1 MPSKPEVSFETA
13 CALTQSILSGHH
25 RRTIAATMADAPTL
39 DAALRRLRE
48 TLTANAFHV
57 DGRRAS
63 LDRIVKTYD
72 RDTRAEGF
80 HVLHDWDGKS
90 DRVNENSI
98 PVDVLDYLIR
108 QRGGDTPDAT
118 IVAVLIDY
126 YFVHVLELLALR
138 AWDEGDADA
147 NLDRIGNL
155 LALLQSSDGSGQTF
169 ANSVETLIL
178 LATSHFEL
186 HERGYALLLERVR
199 TLNAAHRLL
208 IAIGHAASM
217 GSHLR
222 FGFEASYARD
232 TIFMRDDNV
241 ADYPWLCFA
250 LLTIIRELDST
261 QHPAPAPAPAP
272 STPHPAPGTQHPAP
286 STQHPAPAPSTQHSA
301 PSTQQLTESL
311 LNGLSADA
319 RAFIGVPPASLS
331 SVGHERSEFRDRFL
345 ASRDVLLV
353 AFEPFRPSEREYSPL
368 SFFFN
373 FAHNVRKGTVVD
385 ALLRRDPWRISFDD
399 LLTSL
404 PHGDPRN
411 TQKQQLATTLMNY
424 ARLNPDRI
432 RGQLMPVIVYDPAAG
447 RQAFGTTLRR
457 LKA

>member
-39 DAALRRLRE
+39 NAALRQLRE
-48 TLTANAFHV
+48 SLTANAFDV
-57 DGRRAS
+57 DGRRVS
-63 LDRIVKTYD
+63 LDRIVRTYD

-108 QRGGDTPDAT
+108 QRGGDTPEAT

-126 YFVHVLELLALR
+126 YFVHILELLALR

-147 NLDRIGNL
+147 NLDRVGTL
-155 LALLQSSDGSGQTF
+155 LALLQSADGSGQSF
-169 ANSVETLIL
+169 VNSVETLIL

-199 TLNAAHRLL
+199 TLNVVHRRLVAL
-208 IAIGHAASM
+208 GHAASM

-250 LLTIIRELDST
+250 LVTIMRELDST
-261 QHPAPAPAPAP
+261 Q
-272 STPHPAPGTQHPAP
+272 QPAP
-286 STQHPAPAPSTQHSA
+286 STQ
-301 PSTQQLTESL
+301 LVESL

-319 RAFIGVPPASLS
+319 RAFIGEPPASLS
-331 SVGHERSEFRDRFL
+331 TVEHERSEFRDRFL
-345 ASRDVLLV
+345 ASRDVLLA
-353 AFEPFRPSEREYSPL
+353 AFEPFRPSEQEYSPL

-404 PHGDPRN
+404 PYGDARN
-411 TQKQQLATTLMNY
+411 PQKQQLATTLMNY

>member
-39 DAALRRLRE
+39 NAALRRLRE
-48 TLTANAFHV
+48 SLTANVFDV
-57 DGRRAS
+57 DGRRVS
-63 LDRIVKTYD
+63 LDRIVRTYD

-126 YFVHVLELLALR
+126 YFVHILELLALR

-147 NLDRIGNL
+147 NLDRVGTL
-155 LALLQSSDGSGQTF
+155 LALLQSSDGSGQSF
-169 ANSVETLIL
+169 VNNVETLIL

-199 TLNAAHRLL
+199 TLNAVHRRLVAL
-208 IAIGHAASM
+208 GHAASM

-250 LLTIIRELDST
+250 LVTIMRELDST
-261 QHPAPAPAPAP
+261 QHPAP
-272 STPHPAPGTQHPAP
+272 ST
-286 STQHPAPAPSTQHSA
+286 
-301 PSTQQLTESL
+301 LLVESL

-319 RAFIGVPPASLS
+319 RAFIGEPPASLS
-331 SVGHERSEFRDRFL
+331 TVEHERSEFRERFL
-345 ASRDVLLV
+345 ASRDVLLA
-353 AFEPFRPSEREYSPL
+353 AFEPFRPSEQEYSPL

-404 PHGDPRN
+404 PYGDARN
-411 TQKQQLATTLMNY
+411 PQKQQLAMTLMNY

-432 RGQLMPVIVYDPAAG
+432 RGQLMPVIVYDPVAG

>member
-39 DAALRRLRE
+39 NAALRRLRE
-48 TLTANAFHV
+48 TLTANAFDV
-57 DGRRAS
+57 DGRRVS

-250 LLTIIRELDST
+250 LVTIMRELDST
-261 QHPAPAPAPAP
+261 RTRTRHQHPHPAP
-272 STPHPAPGTQHPAP
+272 STRHPAPSTWHPAPSTSTQHPAP
-286 STQHPAPAPSTQHSA
+286 STKHPACRISPQRPLGRRARVYRRATGVA
-301 PSTQQLTESL
+301 VERR
-311 LNGLSADA
+311 A
-319 RAFIGVPPASLS
+319 RAFRISRSLSRLTRRLAGGLRAIS
-331 SVGHERSEFRDRFL
+331 SVGAGGTHRCRFSST
-345 ASRDVLLV
+345 SRTTSGR
-353 AFEPFRPSEREYSPL
+353 EP
-368 SFFFN
+368 
-373 FAHNVRKGTVVD
+373 
-385 ALLRRDPWRISFDD
+385 
-399 LLTSL
+399 
-404 PHGDPRN
+404 
-411 TQKQQLATTLMNY
+411 
-424 ARLNPDRI
+424 
-432 RGQLMPVIVYDPAAG
+432 
-447 RQAFGTTLRR
+447 
-457 LKA
+457 

>member
-1 MPSKPEVSFETA
+1 MPSKPEISFETA

-25 RRTIAATMADAPTL
+25 RGTIAATMADAPTL
-39 DAALRRLRE
+39 NAALRRLRDS
-48 TLTANAFHV
+48 LTANAFEV
-57 DGRRAS
+57 DGRHVS
-63 LDRIVKTYD
+63 LDRIVRAYD

-98 PVDVLDYLIR
+98 PVDVLDYVTR

-118 IVAVLIDY
+118 VVAILIDY
-126 YFVHVLELLALR
+126 YFVHILELLALR

-147 NLDRIGNL
+147 NLDRIGTL
-155 LALLQSSDGSGQTF
+155 LALLQNSDGSGQAF
-169 ANSVETLIL
+169 VNNVETLLL

-199 TLNAAHRLL
+199 TLNARHRLP

-241 ADYPWLCFA
+241 ADYPWLGFA
-250 LLTIIRELDST
+250 LLTVMRELDEQRAAS
-261 QHPAPAPAPAP
+261 
-272 STPHPAPGTQHPAP
+272 GEKRD
-286 STQHPAPAPSTQHSA
+286 
-301 PSTQQLTESL
+301 QLIESL

-319 RAFIGVPPASLS
+319 RAFIGEPPASLS
-331 SVGHERSEFRDRFL
+331 RVEQERSEFRDRFL
-345 ASRDVLLV
+345 ASRDVLLA
-353 AFEPFRPSEREYSPL
+353 AFEPFRPSEPEYSPL

-404 PHGDPRN
+404 PHGDERN
-411 TQKQQLATTLMNY
+411 PQKQQLATTLMTY

-447 RQAFGTTLRR
+447 RQAFGTTMRR
-457 LKA
+457 LKP

>member
-13 CALTQSILSGHH
+13 CALTQSILSGRH

-39 DAALRRLRE
+39 NAALWRLRE
-48 TLTANAFHV
+48 SLTANAFDV
-57 DGRRAS
+57 DGRRVS

-108 QRGGDTPDAT
+108 ERGGDRPDAA

-126 YFVHVLELLALR
+126 YFVHILELLALR

-147 NLDRIGNL
+147 NLDRIGTL
-155 LALLQSSDGSGQTF
+155 LALLQSPDGSGQSF
-169 ANSVETLIL
+169 VNSVETLIL

-186 HERGYALLLERVR
+186 HERGYALLLERIR
-199 TLNAAHRLL
+199 TLNAPHRLL

-250 LLTIIRELDST
+250 LVTIMRELDST
-261 QHPAPAPAPAP
+261 QHPAPSPR
-272 STPHPAPGTQHPAP
+272 HPAP
-286 STQHPAPAPSTQHSA
+286 STRTSTRHPAPAPSTQHPA

-319 RAFIGVPPASLS
+319 RAFIGEPPASLS

-345 ASRDVLLV
+345 ASRDVLLA
-353 AFEPFRPSEREYSPL
+353 AFESFRPSEQEYSPL

-404 PHGDPRN
+404 PDGDARN
-411 TQKQQLATTLMNY
+411 PQKQQLATTLMNY

>member
-25 RRTIAATMADAPTL
+25 RRTIAATMADAPTVN
-39 DAALRRLRE
+39 AALWQLRE
-48 TLTANAFHV
+48 SLTANAFDV
-57 DGRRAS
+57 DGRRLS
-63 LDRIVKTYD
+63 LDRIVRTYD

-98 PVDVLDYLIR
+98 PVDVLDYVIR
-108 QRGGDTPDAT
+108 QRGGDTRDAT
-118 IVAVLIDY
+118 LVAVLIDY

-147 NLDRIGNL
+147 NLDRIGTL
-155 LALLQSSDGSGQTF
+155 LALLQNSDGSGQAF
-169 ANSVETLIL
+169 VNSVETLIL

-199 TLNAAHRLL
+199 TLNARHRLQ
-208 IAIGHAASM
+208 IAIAHAASV

-241 ADYPWLCFA
+241 ADYPWLGFA
-250 LLTIIRELDST
+250 LLTVMRELDEQRATS
-261 QHPAPAPAPAP
+261 
-272 STPHPAPGTQHPAP
+272 GDRRDR
-286 STQHPAPAPSTQHSA
+286 
-301 PSTQQLTESL
+301 LIESL

-319 RAFIGVPPASLS
+319 RAFIGEPPASLS
-331 SVGHERSEFRDRFL
+331 HVEQERCEFRDRFL
-345 ASRDVLLV
+345 ASRDVVLA
-353 AFEPFRPSEREYSPL
+353 AFAPFRPSEQEYSPL

-404 PHGDPRN
+404 PHGDDRN
-411 TQKQQLATTLMNY
+411 PQKEQLATTLMTY

-447 RQAFGTTLRR
+447 GRR
-457 LKA
+457 SARRFDV

>member
-39 DAALRRLRE
+39 NAVLRQLRE
-48 TLTANAFHV
+48 SLTANAFDV
-57 DGRRAS
+57 DGRRVS
-63 LDRIVKTYD
+63 LDRIVRTYD

-118 IVAVLIDY
+118 LVAVLIDY
-126 YFVHVLELLALR
+126 YFVHILELLALR

-147 NLDRIGNL
+147 NLDRVGTL
-155 LALLQSSDGSGQTF
+155 LALLQSADGSGQSF
-169 ANSVETLIL
+169 VNSVETLIL

-199 TLNAAHRLL
+199 TLNAVHRRLVAL
-208 IAIGHAASM
+208 GHAVSM

-250 LLTIIRELDST
+250 LVTIMRELDST
-261 QHPAPAPAPAP
+261 QHPAP
-272 STPHPAPGTQHPAP
+272 
-286 STQHPAPAPSTQHSA
+286 STQ
-301 PSTQQLTESL
+301 LVESL

-319 RAFIGVPPASLS
+319 RAFIGEPPASLS
-331 SVGHERSEFRDRFL
+331 TVEHERSEFRDRFL
-345 ASRDVLLV
+345 ASRDVLLD
-353 AFEPFRPSEREYSPL
+353 AFEPFRPSEQEYSPL

-385 ALLRRDPWRISFDD
+385 ALLRRDPWRINFDD

-404 PHGDPRN
+404 PYGDARN
-411 TQKQQLATTLMNY
+411 PQKQQLATTLMNY

>member
-25 RRTIAATMADAPTL
+25 RRTIAATIADAPTL
-39 DAALRRLRE
+39 NAALRRLRE
-48 TLTANAFHV
+48 SLTANAFDV
-57 DGRRAS
+57 DGRRVS
-63 LDRIVKTYD
+63 LDRIVTTYD

-118 IVAVLIDY
+118 TVGVLIDY
-126 YFVHVLELLALR
+126 YFVHILELLALR

-261 QHPAPAPAPAP
+261 QHPAPAPG
-272 STPHPAPGTQHPAP
+272 TQHPAPGTQHPAP
-286 STQHPAPAPSTQHSA
+286 GTQHPAPAPSTQHSA
-301 PSTQQLTESL
+301 PSTQLVESL

-345 ASRDVLLV
+345 ASRDVLLA

-404 PHGDPRN
+404 PLGDARN
-411 TQKQQLATTLMNY
+411 AQKQQLATTLMNY

-457 LKA
+457 LKG

>member
-39 DAALRRLRE
+39 NAVLRQLRE
-48 TLTANAFHV
+48 SLTANAFDV
-57 DGRRAS
+57 DGRRVS
-63 LDRIVKTYD
+63 LDRIVRTYD

-118 IVAVLIDY
+118 LVAVLIDY
-126 YFVHVLELLALR
+126 YFVHILELLALR

-147 NLDRIGNL
+147 NLDRVGTL
-155 LALLQSSDGSGQTF
+155 LALLQSADGSGQSF
-169 ANSVETLIL
+169 VNSVETLIL

-199 TLNAAHRLL
+199 TLNAVHRRLVAL
-208 IAIGHAASM
+208 GHAVSM

-250 LLTIIRELDST
+250 LVTIMRELDST
-261 QHPAPAPAPAP
+261 QHPAP
-272 STPHPAPGTQHPAP
+272 
-286 STQHPAPAPSTQHSA
+286 STQLVEA
-301 PSTQQLTESL
+301 L

-319 RAFIGVPPASLS
+319 RAFIGEPPASLS
-331 SVGHERSEFRDRFL
+331 TVEHERSEFRDRFL
-345 ASRDVLLV
+345 ASRDVLLD
-353 AFEPFRPSEREYSPL
+353 AFEPFRPSEQEYSPL

-385 ALLRRDPWRISFDD
+385 ALLRRDPWRINFDD

-404 PHGDPRN
+404 PYGDARN
-411 TQKQQLATTLMNY
+411 PQKQQLATTLMNY